1 MTDTKIGEIKM
12 DNVIKMI
19 TGFVGGLGTI
29 LLAVLPVTILWY
41 ILTGGSVFG
50 MDVVAN
56 LTALITSLGN
66 GGFVG
71 LVVLVLLASF
81 FVKK

>member
-1 MTDTKIGEIKM
+1 MENVMKM
-12 DNVIKMI
+12 V
-19 TGFVGGLGTI
+19 TGFFGGLMSVMM
-29 LLAVLPVTILWY
+29 AVIPVTILWY

-56 LTALITSLGN
+56 LTTLITSLGN

-71 LVVLVLLASF
+71 LIVLVIITSF

>member
-1 MTDTKIGEIKM
+1 M
-12 DNVIKMI
+12 DNVIKYV
-19 TGFVGGLGTI
+19 TGFIGGLGAV
-29 LLAVLPVTILWY
+29 LMAVLPVTILWY

>member
-1 MTDTKIGEIKM
+1 ME
-12 DNVIKMI
+12 NVIKYV
-19 TGFVGGLGTI
+19 TGFFGGLMTI
-29 LLAVLPVTILWY
+29 MMAVLPVTILWT
-41 ILTGGSVFG
+41 ILTGGAVFG

-56 LTALITSLGN
+56 LSALVNSLGN

-71 LVVLVLLASF
+71 LIVLVMLASF

>member
-1 MTDTKIGEIKM
+1 MDSIIKY
-12 DNVIKMI
+12 V
-19 TGFVGGLGTI
+19 TGFLGGLLSI
-29 LLAVLPVTILWY
+29 LMAVLPVSILWTV
-41 ILTGGSVFG
+41 LTGGTVFG

-56 LTALITSLGN
+56 LSALVNALGN

-71 LVVLVLLASF
+71 LIVLVIITSF

>member
-1 MTDTKIGEIKM
+1 M
-12 DNVIKMI
+12 DNVIKYVA
-19 TGFVGGLGTI
+19 GFFGGLGTI
-29 LLAVLPVTILWY
+29 LMAVLAVTILWY

-71 LVVLVLLASF
+71 LIVLVLLSSF
-81 FVKK
+81 FIKK

>member
-1 MTDTKIGEIKM
+1 M
-12 DNVIKMI
+12 DNVIKYVS
-19 TGFVGGLGTI
+19 GFFTGLGTV
-29 LLAVLPVTILWY
+29 LMAVLPVTILWY

-56 LTALITSLGN
+56 LTGLITSLGN

-71 LVVLVLLASF
+71 LVVLVLLSSF

>member
-1 MTDTKIGEIKM
+1 MTIM
-12 DNVIKMI
+12 M
-19 TGFVGGLGTI
+19 
-29 LLAVLPVTILWY
+29 AVLPVTILWT

-50 MDVVAN
+50 MDVIAN
-56 LTALITSLGN
+56 LTAIVTSLGN

-71 LVVLVLLASF
+71 LIVLLMVASF

>member
-1 MTDTKIGEIKM
+1 M
-12 DNVIKMI
+12 DNVIKYV
-19 TGFVGGLGTI
+19 TGFIGGLGTI
-29 LLAVLPVTILWY
+29 LMAVLPVTILWQ

-50 MDVVAN
+50 MDVIAN
-56 LTALITSLGN
+56 LSALVDGLGN

-71 LVVLVLLASF
+71 LIVLVLLASF

>member
-1 MTDTKIGEIKM
+1 MES
-12 DNVIKMI
+12 VIKYI
-19 TGFVGGLGTI
+19 TGFFGGLMSV
-29 LLAVLPVTILWY
+29 LMAVLPVTILWFV
-41 ILTGGSVFG
+41 LTGGSVFG

-56 LTALITSLGN
+56 LTTLISPLGN

-71 LVVLVLLASF
+71 LVVLVIIASF

>member
-1 MTDTKIGEIKM
+1 M
-12 DNVIKMI
+12 DNVIKYVS
-19 TGFVGGLGTI
+19 GFFGGLGTI
-29 LLAVLPVTILWY
+29 LMAVLPVTILWQ

-50 MDVVAN
+50 LDVIAN
-56 LTALITSLGN
+56 LSALVSTLGN

-71 LVVLVLLASF
+71 LIVLVLLASF

>member
-1 MTDTKIGEIKM
+1 M
-12 DNVIKMI
+12 DNVIKYVA
-19 TGFVGGLGTI
+19 GFFGGLGTI
-29 LLAVLPVTILWY
+29 LMAVLPVTILWY